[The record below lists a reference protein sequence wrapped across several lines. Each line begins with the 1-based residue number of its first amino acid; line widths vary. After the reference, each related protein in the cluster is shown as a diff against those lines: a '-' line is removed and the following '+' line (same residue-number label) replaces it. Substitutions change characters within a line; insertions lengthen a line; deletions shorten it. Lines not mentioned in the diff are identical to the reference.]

1 VPFGRRWSARLT
13 PTGRIASQCPTKSD
27 YRDDD
32 AERAGMRNPIA
43 LYMLTMREFKKI
55 PNRSGEQSLK
65 LTTVHSR
72 VEDGSTD
79 CWGHL
84 GLASLGR
91 SAIAELAGPALE
103 FPSVIERMMLP
114 KFLGRFK
121 AE

>member
-13 PTGRIASQCPTKSD
+13 PTGRIASQWPTKSD

-55 PNRSGEQSLK
+55 PSRSGEQSLK

-72 VEDGSTD
+72 VEDGS
-79 CWGHL
+79 GF
-84 GLASLGR
+84 GL
-91 SAIAELAGPALE
+91 IN
-103 FPSVIERMMLP
+103 
-114 KFLGRFK
+114 
-121 AE
+121 